1 MAILSHL
8 MSDGRLAN
16 TELADRVGLS
26 PSPCLRRVR
35 QLERS
40 GVITGYRAVVDPAAI
55 GRGFEVLVHVEM
67 GLQDRATIEAFE
79 AEIVQIDEVTECRR
93 MFGHPDYLLWVATTD
108 LAAYERLYM
117 AKLTNLPGV
126 ARTNSQF
133 TMKSVK
139 TASGVPGSLRPDQLA
154 FRERSRIAARR
165 VVGDAPS
172 ADRMGGT
179 APSFMPTRAR
189 VRCSTPM

>member
-1 MAILSHL
+1 MDRADMAILSHL
-8 MSDGRLAN
+8 MKEGRLAN

-35 QLERS
+35 HLERS

-79 AEIVQIDEVTECRR
+79 TEITQIDEVTECRR
-93 MFGHPDYLLWVATTD
+93 MFGHPDYLLWVATAD
-108 LAAYERLYM
+108 LEAYERLYM

-126 ARTNSQF
+126 TRTNSQF

-139 TASGVPGSLRPDQLA
+139 TSTGPPG
-154 FRERSRIAARR
+154 ARR
-165 VVGDAPS
+165 
-172 ADRMGGT
+172 
-179 APSFMPTRAR
+179 
-189 VRCSTPM
+189 